1 MERDAVIGVSG
12 GLAQIRGHFR
22 NEIDGPRA
30 AQNARRA
37 AAAEFRVDRLV
48 PKLDGHAT
56 TSAVSTNAAFG
67 RTPGIGASAIS
78 AASAR

>member
-37 AAAEFRVDRLV
+37 AAAEFRVSRLV
-48 PKLDGHAT
+48 LKLNGQFSDFLDVGERKAAT
-56 TSAVSTNAAFG
+56 NTGVTSEQLHDPPPA
-67 RTPGIGASAIS
+67 
-78 AASAR
+78 